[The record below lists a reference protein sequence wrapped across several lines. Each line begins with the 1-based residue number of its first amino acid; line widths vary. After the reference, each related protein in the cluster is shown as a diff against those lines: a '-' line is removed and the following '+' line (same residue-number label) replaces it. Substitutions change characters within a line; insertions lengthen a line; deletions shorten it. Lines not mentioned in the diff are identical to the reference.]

1 MEIVIDLVDLLDRKF
16 LNRSV
21 KVMSHTLVPKARNQ
35 FQKPVEIK
43 RYVKINK
50 GFLYALGLWEGDKY
64 VYGGSVGLTNTS
76 KELIE
81 EFIRFLENFIENK
94 QKIREVSINNGAA
107 KRVYVNS
114 WLLRR
119 IIEKLSENK
128 EKFITSKEDLLA
140 YLSGKID
147 ADGTIMIRNAYYK
160 SGLIKITYG
169 NKFEAER
176 DKTLLQ
182 KFGLNGNLISYKSRN
197 AYDLKL
203 TYRSSLEILNL
214 LFLKHPEKQK
224 KLTIL
229 MGLTRR

>member
-1 MEIVIDLVDLLDRKF
+1 MEVVIDLADLLDRNF

-21 KVMSHTLVPKARNQ
+21 KVMSHTLVSKARNR

-50 GFLYALGLWEGDKY
+50 EFLYALGLWEGDKY

-81 EFIRFLENFIENK
+81 EFIRFLENFLENK
-94 QKIREVSINNGAA
+94 QKIREVSINNGIA

-128 EKFITSKEDLLA
+128 EKFINSKEDLLA

>member
-1 MEIVIDLVDLLDRKF
+1 
-16 LNRSV
+16 
-21 KVMSHTLVPKARNQ
+21 
-35 FQKPVEIK
+35 
-43 RYVKINK
+43 
-50 GFLYALGLWEGDKY
+50 LYALGLWEGDKY

-81 EFIRFLENFIENK
+81 EFIRFLENFLENK
-94 QKIREVSINNGAA
+94 QKIREVSINNGTA

-128 EKFITSKEDLLA
+128 EKFINSKEDMLA

-147 ADGTIMIRNAYYK
+147 ADGTIMIRNAYHK

-169 NKFEAER
+169 NKLEAER

-203 TYRSSLEILNL
+203 TYSSSLEILNL